1 MSDPRLAPT
10 LEEANS
16 GRAFAR
22 KWERRFQF
30 AKHGPALT
38 RRWPKPGTPSVGV
51 VGGGAGIATSNPGV
65 GGTAAIVTGILAL
78 LQEYAADSDWDNRH
92 RYHQLQAAGVREHR
106 RGDRA
111 ANRQERGDPQP
122 TDQSVERPSRDAEEL
137 DLRGRKHVGDQ
148 AFGRAVIAQAKIA
161 CSAVSFGLP
170 LTPVCT

>member
-30 AKHGPALT
+30 AKHGPALM

-92 RYHQLQAAGVREHR
+92 RYHQLRRQAYESIAAEIEQQTAKNEAIPNRLINQWN
-106 RGDRA
+106 DRLA
-111 ANRQERGDPQP
+111 MLRNWIYEDESTWVTKRSAER
-122 TDQSVERPSRDAEEL
+122 
-137 DLRGRKHVGDQ
+137 
-148 AFGRAVIAQAKIA
+148 
-161 CSAVSFGLP
+161 
-170 LTPVCT
+170 